1 MYLSFSSKNEFK
13 AIISSLNPNKS
24 VGPNSTP
31 IGILKLIKDEISL
44 HLAGIYN
51 ISFSSSLFPIILK
64 IAKVIPIRQKDS
76 KLDYSNYRP
85 GSLLSKFEEIL
96 ERLIENR
103 LFKFLDKNSLIYP
116 LQFGFCQNTPMNHN
130 LINFTETLNK
140 DLDKGKVVVGI
151 LLDLQN
157 AIDTVDHNLL
167 LSELDHYGIQSLTN

>member
-1 MYLSFSSKNEFK
+1 MYLSFSSKNKFK

-24 VGPNSTP
+24 VGPNSSP
-31 IGILKLIKDEISL
+31 IGIFKLIKDEISL

-85 GSLLSKFEEIL
+85 DSLLSKFEEIL

-116 LQFGFCQNTPMNHN
+116 LQFGFCQKYPH
-130 LINFTETLNK
+130 EP
-140 DLDKGKVVVGI
+140 
-151 LLDLQN
+151 
-157 AIDTVDHNLL
+157 
-167 LSELDHYGIQSLTN
+167 